1 MRSNSY
7 FRRWA
12 CLSVS
17 LGIVSGVAVAESNP
31 TPALT
36 PAKAEVEKE
45 KSPVATKKTPVV
57 TKKEEG
63 KPNPKAAEKPVEGST
78 FVVKTAPFSKTVKVS
93 GIIEGTRATP
103 VEMNLKRWTDMTVV
117 RAVDYGTV
125 VKVGDVLIELETKE
139 IKKKIHD
146 MKLEMPGKKLDF
158 STAELELANL
168 EKSTPISLEKALRNK
183 MQAEQDLVYFEDKNR
198 PMRERE
204 AMEDVKEV
212 IDSLA
217 YAEEEL
223 KQLKKMYEQDDLTE
237 ETEEIILKR
246 SENTVARY
254 QWLLE
259 QSKARSQR
267 TLETTIPR
275 EHETLKTNLELQQIH
290 WRAGEKSLREGLEKK
305 RLEIEAK
312 RRELE
317 DLQLSLI
324 ELEEDL
330 VAMKITAPHDG
341 IVYYGMNQRGKWT
354 TASLVE
360 RKLIPGGKLAMRE
373 ITMTVVDPS
382 KVQVRLSLTEA
393 QLDGLAEGQS
403 GPLTLKWKPGFP
415 FEVKVQSIDYV
426 PFPDSTFNG
435 ILAVN
440 SPKEAPKMMPGMTA
454 SAEILVARKE
464 AALAVPKSSV
474 KEENGKKSVEKADG
488 TKISVKT
495 GLVSGDQIE
504 ILEGLQAGDVIR
516 LPSDKSSSSPEKSVT
531 TDAAKK
537 E

>member
-1 MRSNSY
+1 MRFNSF
-7 FRRWA
+7 FRLWA
-12 CLSVS
+12 CLIVS
-17 LGIVSGVAVAESNP
+17 LGIASGVAVAEKKS
-31 TPALT
+31 TPAPA
-36 PAKAEVEKE
+36 PAKAETEKE
-45 KSPVATKKTPVV
+45 KPAASPKKTSEVA
-57 TKKEEG
+57 KKEEE
-63 KPNPKAAEKPVEGST
+63 KPKPKAAEKPAEGTT
-78 FVVKTAPFSKTVKVS
+78 FAVKTAPFTKTVKVS
-93 GIIEGTRATP
+93 GIIEGNRATP
-103 VEMNLKRWTDMTVV
+103 VEMNLKRWADMTVV
-117 RAVDYGTV
+117 RALDYGTV
-125 VKVGDVLIELETKE
+125 VKAGDVLIELETKE
-139 IKKKIHD
+139 IKKKIQD
-146 MKLEMPGKKLDF
+146 VKLEIPGKKLDL
-158 STAELELANL
+158 SAAELELANL

-183 MQAEQDLVYFEDKNR
+183 MQAEQDLAYFEDKNR

-204 AMEDVKEV
+204 AKEDVKEV
-212 IDSLA
+212 GDSLA

-259 QSKARSQR
+259 QSKVRSQR

-275 EHETLKTNLELQQIH
+275 EHETLKTNLDLLQIH
-290 WRAGEKSLREGLEKK
+290 WRSGEKSMREGLEKK
-305 RLEIEAK
+305 RLEIGVK

-330 VAMKITAPHDG
+330 VAMKVTAPHDG
-341 IVYYGMNQRGKWT
+341 IVYFGMSQRGKWT
-354 TASLVE
+354 TASQVE

-373 ITMTVVDPS
+373 ITMTVVDPT
-382 KVQVRLSLTEA
+382 KVQVRLTLTEA

-415 FEVKVQSIDYV
+415 FEGKVKSIDYV

-440 SPKEAPKMMPGMTA
+440 SPKDAPKMMPGMTA
-454 SAEILVARKE
+454 SADILVAQK
-464 AALAVPKSSV
+464 ASALAVPKAAV
-474 KEENGKKSVEKADG
+474 KDENGKKSVVKADG
-488 TKISVKT
+488 TKVLVKT
-495 GLVSGDQIE
+495 GLVNGEQIE
-504 ILEGLQAGDVIR
+504 ILEGLKAGDVIR
-516 LPSDKSSSSPEKSVT
+516 LPADKSGTSPEKSVAT
-531 TDAAKK
+531 EAAKK